1 MPALRGVPNT
11 RISGKVTKGAAIINN
26 SDKNGVQDYL
36 LGRLPE
42 ADEEQ
47 FELRLLSDPAFGE
60 EFDTIVDELT
70 DDYLKNEL
78 PDDERKRVE
87 KYFLST
93 TERQT
98 KLEFATELLRRAES
112 ERGRQ
117 ATEKDARPSFFES
130 IRAFWRQ
137 QSFAPVALLAIVV
150 IVAGLSVFQVWSTR
164 SGNYQTLSLTI
175 SDADRA
181 NGATPETV
189 KLAPNTGLKLTL
201 TIPENARG
209 ADSYAARLVG
219 GADLNTEPPA
229 GETVTVVIPAGKL
242 TPGSYAIQLSKV
254 KPDKSTDRIPGSYYF
269 AVE

>member
-1 MPALRGVPNT
+1 
-11 RISGKVTKGAAIINN
+11 
-26 SDKNGVQDYL
+26 
-36 LGRLPE
+36 
-42 ADEEQ
+42 
-47 FELRLLSDPAFGE
+47 LLSDPAFGE

-78 PDDERKRVE
+78 TGDERKRVE

-93 TERQT
+93 TERQA

-112 ERGRQ
+112 ERGRK
-117 ATEKDARPSFFES
+117 ATVKDVRPSFFES

-150 IVAGLSVFQVWSTR
+150 IVAGLSVYQVWSTR
-164 SGNYQTLSLTI
+164 SENYQTLNLSVQ
-175 SDADRA
+175 DADRA
-181 NGATPETV
+181 KGARPETV

-209 ADSYAARLVG
+209 AHGYTAKLVG
-219 GADLNTEPPA
+219 GSDLPIEQTTDK
-229 GETVTVVIPAGKL
+229 TVTVIIPAGTL
-242 TPGSYAIQLSKV
+242 TPGDYAIQLSKDT
-254 KPDKSTDRIPGSYYF
+254 KERISGSYFF